1 MRAVRV
7 PLIMQQESVECG
19 AACLCM
25 MLAYYGK
32 WVPLE
37 QVRVECGVSRNGLS
51 ARAIVQAARRMGMD
65 SAGYRYEPDDLKKLD
80 APCILH
86 WNFSHFVVLCGF
98 HSGKAV
104 INDPS
109 CGVIHV
115 SIDELEKAFTGIA
128 LLMQPTEDFEKC
140 GKPVSIFSY
149 VHKRLHGTKDAM
161 TLLLIVTLISAW
173 LGMLTPVFSLVF
185 LDTLL
190 PGCNNGW
197 IAPFIVLF
205 VLLIVLKAV
214 IGFIDTNARHLIAA
228 KFAVTSSGTYM
239 WQLLRLPVSFFAQRY
254 AGDLAARQ
262 KSNESITNSLLQKLA
277 PVASNMF
284 ALVFYLVVM
293 LNYSPMLTLI
303 GVGSLFINIVVN
315 EMISKK
321 RLNSLRM
328 QQRDQGRLSGATL
341 AAVEMIETIQSSGAE
356 AGFFER
362 WSGFHAA
369 VQVASTDIGRIS
381 GILDVL
387 PSTIEALA
395 GVLVL
400 GMGASLIIRGD
411 ITVGMLTAFQGLL
424 TAFLSPVSAM
434 LSLKQEIVELTASME
449 RIQDVMDAQPDVVYS
464 DARAITFEGKLRG
477 CLKMEH
483 VTFGYSPGVPAVIK
497 DFSIEVEQGKSIALV
512 GPSGCGK
519 STVAGLI
526 TGMYKPWSGTVTL
539 DGHPLEQIP
548 REQFTASV
556 AMVNQTIML
565 FADSI
570 GENIRMWDGSIEDFE
585 VILAARDAQLHQM
598 ISHREGA
605 YNYRLLE
612 NGKNLSGGERQR
624 VEIARALAQDPT
636 LLILDEA
643 TSALDAGT
651 ESSVMNAVRQ
661 RGTTCIIVA
670 HRLSTIR
677 DCDEIVVLDHGRIV
691 QRGTH
696 EELYAQEGLY
706 RKLVSTS

>member
-1 MRAVRV
+1 M
-7 PLIMQQESVECG
+7 
-19 AACLCM
+19 
-25 MLAYYGK
+25 
-32 WVPLE
+32 
-37 QVRVECGVSRNGLS
+37 
-51 ARAIVQAARRMGMD
+51 
-65 SAGYRYEPDDLKKLD
+65 
-80 APCILH
+80 
-86 WNFSHFVVLCGF
+86 
-98 HSGKAV
+98 
-104 INDPS
+104 
-109 CGVIHV
+109 
-115 SIDELEKAFTGIA
+115 
-128 LLMQPTEDFEKC
+128 
-140 GKPVSIFSY
+140 
-149 VHKRLHGTKDAM
+149 
-161 TLLLIVTLISAW
+161 
-173 LGMLTPVFSLVF
+173 
-185 LDTLL
+185 
-190 PGCNNGW
+190 
-197 IAPFIVLF
+197 
-205 VLLIVLKAV
+205 
-214 IGFIDTNARHLIAA
+214 
-228 KFAVTSSGTYM
+228 
-239 WQLLRLPVSFFAQRY
+239 
-254 AGDLAARQ
+254 
-262 KSNESITNSLLQKLA
+262 
-277 PVASNMF
+277 
-284 ALVFYLVVM
+284 
-293 LNYSPMLTLI
+293 
-303 GVGSLFINIVVN
+303 
-315 EMISKK
+315 
-321 RLNSLRM
+321 
-328 QQRDQGRLSGATL
+328 